1 MTSFGKNGFQESK
14 REDKNDENSSSNP
27 VEVHEHDLV
36 SVVFAMQHGKTET
49 SYAIYA
55 IVIIALCSLF
65 LLDLSFGKKN
75 MLKKL
80 TSQVATMSRSVNKN
94 FGMCQ
99 ICSYFLYILS
109 YVHCDYL
116 HILLWIEPSGYL
128 LVCCLIDVSRQN
140 FGTFFLFI
148 TMKKS
153 NFAHGFASEL

>member
-1 MTSFGKNGFQESK
+1 MTSFGENGFQESK
-14 REDKNDENSSSNP
+14 HEEQNDENSSSNP

-36 SVVFAMQHGKTET
+36 SVFFAMQHRKTET

-99 ICSYFLYILS
+99 ICLYFLYILF
-109 YVHCDYL
+109 YMHCDYL
-116 HILLWIEPSGYL
+116 NKFIWGGQDSKHEEKIDENLGSNPIEVQTHS
-128 LVCCLIDVSRQN
+128 LVSV
-140 FGTFFLFI
+140 FFAMQHWL
-148 TMKKS
+148 
-153 NFAHGFASEL
+153 N